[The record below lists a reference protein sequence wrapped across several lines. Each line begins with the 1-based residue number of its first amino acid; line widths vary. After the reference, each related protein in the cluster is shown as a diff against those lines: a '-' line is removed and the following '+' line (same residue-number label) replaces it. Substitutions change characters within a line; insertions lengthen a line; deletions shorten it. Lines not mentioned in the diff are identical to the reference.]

1 MQTVLKFLVV
11 ATLALQLSQ
20 AFADANDGE
29 LFGYSLGER
38 YDEANDGEL
47 FGYSLGERY
56 DEACKPLDDSSSLP
70 SFVVSDAYKPNS
82 IDIVLVTVTPVSNTV
97 GKIAGETWF
106 EAGED
111 AIVAYERFRSFLRQ
125 KYSEWET
132 DERSEIHYQGSRF
145 WSGDYVLS
153 VQASGPHTNIPFY
166 GVGRPFQLVISIN
179 YLPSTKPAL
188 EFEALANAE
197 IKQVAADRFNEE
209 DVRGL

>member
-1 MQTVLKFLVV
+1 MRTVLKFLVV

-38 YDEANDGEL
+38 YDD
-47 FGYSLGERY
+47 
-56 DEACKPLDDSSSLP
+56 LP

-82 IDIVLVTVTPVSNTV
+82 IDIVFVTVTPVSNTV
-97 GKIAGETWF
+97 GKITGETWF
-106 EAGED
+106 ESGED
-111 AIVAYERFRSFLRQ
+111 AILAYERFRSFLRQ
-125 KYSEWET
+125 KYSEWKT
-132 DERSEIHYQGSRF
+132 DERSEKLYQGSRF

-166 GVGRPFQLVISIN
+166 GAGRPFQLIISMN
-179 YLPSTKPAL
+179 YLPSTKPSL

-197 IKQVAADRFNEE
+197 IKQVAADRYNEE